1 LCFKNEFHLSRMAVR
16 KSALVRV
23 LGQHMAALDVDGLAN
38 PVWHFG
44 QQIDLSSRGK
54 GNFNFPI
61 CHGS

>member
-1 LCFKNEFHLSRMAVR
+1 VR
-16 KSALVRV
+16 KSALVGV

-54 GNFNFPI
+54 GNFNFPV